1 MPVDTIIG
9 NCCCGSGIP
18 AATCCIVQP
27 ETLLLDL
34 SGLGL
39 IWNFQSIGVFN
50 PCTQVDVSNLNGGYT
65 LTRVGDN
72 IYSGSTDL
80 SGGDPPYGT
89 PIVTIT
95 VNCLEPEG
103 FPIFWAITLA
113 ISFWGVAGDDQIFRA
128 TTYNNFCEPTIMN
141 FTGFLQDTFTLNNFD
156 CIAMTVANPYWQDLY
171 AGWTAEV
178 YE

>member
-1 MPVDTIIG
+1 MGVDTVIG
-9 NCCCGSGIP
+9 ECCCPGEIP

-39 IWNFQSIGVFN
+39 IWNFQSLGGG
-50 PCTQVDVSNLNGGYT
+50 PCTQIDVSNLNTTYT
-65 LTRVGDN
+65 LTRTGDN
-72 IYSGSTDL
+72 IYIGGTDI
-80 SGGDPPYGT
+80 SGGDPPIGT

-95 VNCLEPEG
+95 VQCNDEPGIAVYWTIQLSIER
-103 FPIFWAITLA
+103 
-113 ISFWGVAGDDQIFRA
+113 WGIAGDPQDFNA
-128 TTYNNFCEPTIMN
+128 FTYSNFCEPTIMV
-141 FTGFLQDTFTLNNFD
+141 FTGFVQTTAPSSVA

-171 AGWTAEV
+171 AGWMAEV